1 MLRSSFLIAACAIVL
16 LTPSFEDATAEPRL
30 PLNVASPLLHNAGT
44 ISNCQ
49 YRHPDGT
56 ICKVKGDWPYTDHI
70 DKDCRC
76 VHIRVI
82 TGGRHPDGPPG
93 SVEVRSHTIRGS
105 QHPDGPPGS
114 VEVRSPD

>member
-1 MLRSSFLIAACAIVL
+1 MLRSSFLIAAGVIVL

-56 ICKVKGDWPYTDHI
+56 ICKRHGDWPSGRV

-76 VHIRVI
+76 VH
-82 TGGRHPDGPPG
+82 
-93 SVEVRSHTIRGS
+93 VRSL
-105 QHPDGPPGS
+105 
-114 VEVRSPD
+114 

>member
-1 MLRSSFLIAACAIVL
+1 MSRSSFLIAGGVIVL
-16 LTPSFEDATAEPRL
+16 FAPTFDSATAAPSP
-30 PLNVASPLLHNAGT
+30 PLEVASPLFHNVQ

-76 VHIRVI
+76 VHLRVI
-82 TGGRHPDGPPG
+82 RGGGGGAPG
-93 SVEVRSHTIRGS
+93 TVEVRAPRNTIRG
-105 QHPDGPPGS
+105 GGGTPGT
-114 VEVRSPD
+114 VEVRAPE

>member
-1 MLRSSFLIAACAIVL
+1 MSRSSFLIAGGVIVL
-16 LTPSFEDATAEPRL
+16 FAPTFDGATAEPRPCL
-30 PLNVASPLLHNAGT
+30 DVASPLFHNAQ

>member
-1 MLRSSFLIAACAIVL
+1 MLRSSFLIAAGVIVL

-30 PLNVASPLLHNAGT
+30 PLNDASPLLHNAGA

-56 ICKVKGDWPYTDHI
+56 ICKRHGDWPSGRV

-76 VHIRVI
+76 VHVRVI
-82 TGGRHPDGPPG
+82 RGGGGGAPG
-93 SVEVRSHTIRGS
+93 TVEVRAPRNTIRG
-105 QHPDGPPGS
+105 GGGTPGT
-114 VEVRSPD
+114 VEVRAPE